1 MQKLIIT
8 MQRRINI
15 WSSIDWLTVGMYLV
29 LVFLGWIN
37 IYAAVYNEEHQ
48 GIFDVSQ
55 RYGKQL
61 IWISA
66 ALVIAII
73 VFIIDINFYSY
84 FAYIVYGILIFVLIS
99 VLIFGKE
106 VHGATSWFEIGNIRL
121 QPAEFAKIATALA
134 LARYLSSYN
143 VQLNNIKSY
152 IRIAAIILVPAFLI
166 LLQNDTGSALV
177 YSAFII
183 VLYREGISENVLL
196 LALFVVVLF
205 ILALV
210 LEKLIIILL
219 LLGII
224 LVIFWFIN
232 RKLKFT
238 AISISILLFLSG
250 VSYAVNEIFKLGLT
264 YYYLI
269 LIALGISAIVF
280 VIISIK
286 YKIRRVVLLIIF
298 LVGSM
303 VFTYSVDYVF
313 NNFLEPHQ
321 QKRINVVLGLES
333 DPYGVEYNVNQS
345 KIAIGSGGLT
355 GKGFLRGTQTK
366 FDFVPEQSTD
376 FIFCTIGE
384 EWGFLGTLFIVALF
398 VFFLYRLIGIAE
410 RQRSQFSR
418 VYGYAVVS
426 VFFFHIVINIGMTIG
441 LVPVIG
447 IPLPFISYGGSSLW
461 AFTILLF
468 IFLRLDA
475 SRLELLH

>member
-1 MQKLIIT
+1 
-8 MQRRINI
+8 MQRRVNI
-15 WSSIDWLTVGMYLV
+15 WSNIDWLTVAMYLV

-37 IYAAVYNEEHQ
+37 IYAAVYNEDHHS
-48 GIFDVSQ
+48 IFDFSQ

-61 IWISA
+61 IWIAA
-66 ALVIAII
+66 ALVIAFI

-84 FAYIVYGILIFVLIS
+84 FAYIVYGLMILLLIA

-106 VHGATSWFEIGNIRL
+106 VHGAKSWFEIGRFRI
-121 QPAEFAKIATALA
+121 QPAEFAKIATALV

-143 VQLNNIKSY
+143 VQINTLKSY
-152 IRIAAIILVPAFLI
+152 LRVAAIILIPSLLI

-177 YSAFII
+177 YFVFIL
-183 VLYREGISENVLL
+183 VLYREGISESILL
-196 LALFVVVLF
+196 LGLFVVILF

-210 LEKLIIILL
+210 LEKLIIIFLS
-219 LLGII
+219 IAI
-224 LVIFWFIN
+224 VFIIFWFLN
-232 RKLKFT
+232 RRLKNVG
-238 AISISILLFLSG
+238 IGIGILFLTS
-250 VSYAVNEIFKLGLT
+250 AVLYGINEVLSMGLS
-264 YYYLI
+264 YYYII
-269 LIALGISAIVF
+269 LAALGISGLVYIILAIR
-280 VIISIK
+280 
-286 YKIRRVVLLIIF
+286 YKIKNVALLLVFLIGSVLL
-298 LVGSM
+298 
-303 VFTYSVDYVF
+303 TYSVDYVF

-345 KIAIGSGGLT
+345 KIAIGSGGLY

-384 EWGFLGTLFIVALF
+384 EWGFMGTFFVVSLF

-410 RQRSQFSR
+410 RQRSPFSR
-418 VYGYAVVS
+418 IYGYGVVS
-426 VFFFHIVINIGMTIG
+426 VLFFHIVINIGMTIG

-447 IPLPFISYGGSSLW
+447 IPLPFFSYGGSSLW

-475 SRLELLH
+475 SRLELLK